1 MSTLEE
7 LTDLTCSGIYVL
19 SFNMEEP
26 MVYHQPHPESDK
38 LINNTMIKVGKC
50 KNIRKRMGDY
60 RSTYGYR
67 DKEPPKTE
75 DYWISRGYRDRYLKR
90 CLGCERKDPHHHVEY
105 LHIEPTPFVH
115 EDSYQ
120 EFLNDIENRISN
132 KFYENKIWSKMEY
145 YQKDIKQKLIEQII
159 YLVKRNEEN

>member
-7 LTDLTCSGIYVL
+7 LIDLTCSGIYVL

-75 DYWISRGYRDRYLKR
+75 DYWISRGYRDRYLRR
-90 CLGCERKDPHHHVEY
+90 CLGCKRKDPHHHVEY
-105 LHIEPTPFVH
+105 LHIEPTSFVH

-120 EFLNDIENRISN
+120 EFHNDIENRISN

-145 YQKDIKQKLIEQII
+145 YQKDIKEKLIEQII